1 MAKEPSHVL
10 CSDQPPKVLVGGG
23 GAEWEVDQRGEGMIG
38 CSGVSVLTPQIRRQW
53 NGLVN

>member
-10 CSDQPPKVLVGGG
+10 CSDQPPKVLVGG

>member
-23 GAEWEVDQRGEGMIG
+23 TEWEVDQRGEGMIG
-38 CSGVSVLTPQIRRQW
+38 CSGVSVSNKETVEWI
-53 NGLVN
+53 G